1 MKRKQSG
8 GEGGFHWCCVSVGW
22 EGGPYANT
30 AIMLD
35 VIDYGFPSEDELLWA
50 KDLSCFNRLQS
61 LTIPEFRS
69 RSTIA
74 SNP

>member
-35 VIDYGFPSEDELLWA
+35 VIDYGFLSEGGLLWA
-50 KDLSCFNRLQS
+50 KD
-61 LTIPEFRS
+61 RS
-69 RSTIA
+69 PVLIA
-74 SNP
+74 RNL